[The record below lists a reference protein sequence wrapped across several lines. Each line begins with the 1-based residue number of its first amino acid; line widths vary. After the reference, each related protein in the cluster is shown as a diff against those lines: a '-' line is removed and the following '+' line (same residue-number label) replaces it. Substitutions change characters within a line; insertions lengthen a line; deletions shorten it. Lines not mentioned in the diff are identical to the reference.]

1 MAKLEKIVG
10 GNINTLGG
18 VDKNY
23 RPTGISID
31 RGGVIRDG
39 YTDTGCR
46 ITENGIIRDG
56 YHMDTGLRINSFDII
71 KREY

>member
-23 RPTGISID
+23 RPTGFSID
-31 RGGVIRDG
+31 RCGVIRDG
-39 YTDTGCR
+39 YSDTGCR
-46 ITENGIIRDG
+46 IAENGTIRDG
-56 YHMDTGLRINSFDII
+56 YHMDTSLRINSFEII
-71 KREY
+71 KRGY

>member
-1 MAKLEKIVG
+1 MAKLENIIG
-10 GNINTLGG
+10 GNINSWGG

-39 YTDTGCR
+39 YSDTESR
-46 ITENGIIRDG
+46 ISENGIIRDH
-56 YHMDTGLRINSFDII
+56 YHMDTGLRINSFVLDQIN
-71 KREY
+71 

>member
-23 RPTGISID
+23 RPTGFSID
-31 RGGVIRDG
+31 RCGVIR
-39 YTDTGCR
+39 R
-46 ITENGIIRDG
+46 
-56 YHMDTGLRINSFDII
+56 
-71 KREY
+71 